1 MTMSPQD
8 ERRDGKEEEEEEGVE
23 GVAPQ
28 RDDSDEDYD
37 DAADD
42 DDDDNDD
49 DDDDEDDDDEDADED
64 DDARYQPTSFKSSV
78 HTILPVSGDVHLYPP
93 RAPRLMAVRRS
104 FSVPVRKAVSMAS
117 AVSVRRAK
125 ANS

>member
-1 MTMSPQD
+1 M
-8 ERRDGKEEEEEEGVE
+8 
-23 GVAPQ
+23 
-28 RDDSDEDYD
+28 DDNNNNNN
-37 DAADD
+37 
-42 DDDDNDD
+42 NDD
-49 DDDDEDDDDEDADED
+49 DDDDDDE
-64 DDARYQPTSFKSSV
+64 DARYQPTSFKSSV
-78 HTILPVSGDVHLYPP
+78 HTILPVSCDVHLYPP